1 MVALEGNAPEGQA
14 DVFPKGHA
22 MTRLVSFGVIL
33 GLVAIFGLLSLR
45 VMASFLLPLLL
56 AAMLA
61 VIFGPLHRWLRDRF
75 LVHDWVAASLT
86 TLFVLLIVLV
96 PLFLLVSRAGG
107 DAVAMFKSPEGIHL
121 DPTVLDGLVNM
132 VNDATGLHVTSESVN
147 GELRRAAEEWIGPIA
162 ARAPIVIAKLLIGM
176 VVMTVSFFYFLADGR
191 RMFEAVTRLVP
202 LDRRYQW
209 QLLEEFEEVSRAV
222 VSSTLLAAIVQ
233 AVLAGFGFY
242 VAGLGGVFLLTLLT
256 FFGAL
261 IPFVGAAAVW
271 GSASLYLLFFVKN
284 TWAAFGLALWGG
296 CVVSTID
303 NVIKPIVLH
312 GQSKL
317 HPLLALL
324 SVLGGVGAL
333 GPIGIFVGPIAV
345 AFLQAAL
352 TMLQAEIVSLS
363 GPLTTDVGAETGKE
377 TGNET
382 GTEAG
387 IAAGKDAWMQSEAE
401 GTTGKGTVT
410 TGGTIT
416 PATGGV
422 AQRTVERVKSS

>member
-1 MVALEGNAPEGQA
+1 VAVRAVPLLPDGPGTRS
-14 DVFPKGHA
+14 
-22 MTRLVSFGVIL
+22 MTTRLISFGVIL

-45 VMASFLLPLLL
+45 VMSGFLLPLLL
-56 AAMLA
+56 AAMLV

-75 LVHDWVAASLT
+75 RLPDTAAAALT

-107 DAVAMFKSPEGIHL
+107 DAVVMLRSPDGLRL
-121 DPTVLDGLVNM
+121 DPNVLDGIIAN
-132 VNDATGLHVTSESVN
+132 VNDTLGLHLTSDSVN
-147 GELRRAAEEWIGPIA
+147 GELRKLAEEWLSPIA
-162 ARAPIVIAKLLIGM
+162 ARAPVVIVKLLIGL
-176 VVMTVSFFYFLADGR
+176 VVMTVALFYFLADGR
-191 RMFEAVTRLVP
+191 RMFDAVMRLVP

-242 VAGLGGVFLLTLLT
+242 VAGLKGVFLLTLLT

-261 IPFVGAAAVW
+261 VPFVGAAAVW
-271 GSASLYLLFFVKN
+271 GTVSLYLLFFVKN
-284 TWAAFGLALWGG
+284 TWAAAGLALWGAG
-296 CVVSTID
+296 VVSTID

-352 TMLQAEIVSLS
+352 TMLQME
-363 GPLTTDVGAETGKE
+363 LTTLGAPTA
-377 TGNET
+377 
-382 GTEAG
+382 EA
-387 IAAGKDAWMQSEAE
+387 AAEAE
-401 GTTGKGTVT
+401 SALLPGD
-410 TGGTIT
+410 
-416 PATGGV
+416 GV
-422 AQRTVERVKSS
+422 AQTPSGRVKSS

>member
-1 MVALEGNAPEGQA
+1 
-14 DVFPKGHA
+14 

-33 GLVAIFGLLSLR
+33 GLVALFGILSLR
-45 VMASFLLPLLL
+45 VMAGFLLPLLL
-56 AAMLA
+56 AAMMA
-61 VIFGPLHRWLRDRF
+61 VIFGPLHRGLRERF
-75 LVHDWVAASLT
+75 RLPEWVAAGLT

-107 DAVAMFKSPEGIHL
+107 DAVAILRSPEGLKL
-121 DPTVLDGLVNM
+121 DPTVLDGLVDT
-132 VNDATGLHVTSESVN
+132 VNDASGLHVTSESVN
-147 GELRRAAEEWIGPIA
+147 AELKRLAEEWIGPIA
-162 ARAPIVIAKLLIGM
+162 ARAPVVIVKLLIGLI
-176 VVMTVSFFYFLADGR
+176 VMTVSLFYFLADGR
-191 RMFEAVTRLVP
+191 RMFDAVTRLVP

-242 VAGLGGVFLLTLLT
+242 VAGMGGVFLLTLLT

-261 IPFVGAAAVW
+261 VPFVGAAAVW
-271 GSASLYLLFFVKN
+271 GMASLYLLFFVKN
-284 TWAAFGLALWGG
+284 TWAAVGLALWGA
-296 CVVSTID
+296 CVVSTVD
-303 NVIKPIVLH
+303 NIIKPIVLH

-352 TMLQAEIVSLS
+352 TMLQAEIDSLS
-363 GPLTTDVGAETGKE
+363 RGGA
-377 TGNET
+377 
-382 GTEAG
+382 
-387 IAAGKDAWMQSEAE
+387 AAPAE
-401 GTTGKGTVT
+401 LSGAV
-410 TGGTIT
+410 
-416 PATGGV
+416 PAAGV
-422 AQRTVERVKSS
+422 AQTADESVKSS

>member
-1 MVALEGNAPEGQA
+1 
-14 DVFPKGHA
+14 

-45 VMASFLLPLLL
+45 VMSSFLLPLLL
-56 AAMLA
+56 AAMLV
-61 VIFGPLHRWLRDRF
+61 VIFGPLHRWLRERF
-75 LVHDWVAASLT
+75 HLPDWIAAGLT

-107 DAVAMFKSPEGIHL
+107 DAVAMLRSPDGLKL
-121 DPTVLDGLVNM
+121 DPTVLDGLVQT
-132 VNDATGLHVTSESVN
+132 VNDAIGLHLTSDEVN
-147 GELRRAAEEWIGPIA
+147 SEIGKLAEEWIGPIA
-162 ARAPIVIAKLLIGM
+162 KRAPVVVVKLLIGL
-176 VVMTVSFFYFLADGR
+176 VVMTVSLFYFLADGP
-191 RMFEAVTRLVP
+191 RMLDAVTRLVP

-242 VAGLGGVFLLTLLT
+242 MAGLGGVFLLTLLT

-261 IPFVGAAAVW
+261 VPFVGAAAVW
-271 GSASLYLLFFVKN
+271 GTASLYLLFFVKN
-284 TWAAFGLALWGG
+284 TWAAAGLALWGA

-303 NVIKPIVLH
+303 NIIKPIVLH

-363 GPLTTDVGAETGKE
+363 GPGDADTGSLASAGVGA
-377 TGNET
+377 
-382 GTEAG
+382 
-387 IAAGKDAWMQSEAE
+387 
-401 GTTGKGTVT
+401 
-410 TGGTIT
+410 
-416 PATGGV
+416 GV
-422 AQRTVERVKSS
+422 AGTPVEKVKSS

>member
-1 MVALEGNAPEGQA
+1 
-14 DVFPKGHA
+14 
-22 MTRLVSFGVIL
+22 MTRLVSFSVIL

-45 VMASFLLPLLL
+45 VMSGFLLPLLL
-56 AAMLA
+56 AAMLV

-75 LVHDWVAASLT
+75 GLAEWGAAALT
-86 TLFVLLIVLV
+86 TLFVLVIVLA
-96 PLFLLVSRAGG
+96 PLFLIVSRAVG
-107 DAVAMFKSPEGIHL
+107 DTLEMLRSPDGMRL
-121 DPTVLDGLVNM
+121 DPAVLDGLVHS
-132 VNDATGLHVTSESVN
+132 VNDATGLQLTSDSVN
-147 GELRRAAEEWIGPIA
+147 AEIVRLEKEWLKPIA
-162 ARAPIVIAKLLIGM
+162 TRAPVVIVKLLIGL
-176 VVMTVSFFYFLADGR
+176 VVMTVSLFYFLADGR
-191 RMFEAVTRLVP
+191 RMFEAVMRLVP

-233 AVLAGFGFY
+233 ALLAGVGFY
-242 VAGLGGVFLLTLLT
+242 IAGLKGIFLLTILT

-271 GSASLYLLFFVKN
+271 GTMSLYLLFFVKN
-284 TWAAFGLALWGG
+284 TWAAIGLAAWGA

-352 TMLQAEIVSLS
+352 TMLQVELTSLS
-363 GPLTTDVGAETGKE
+363 GPSPAAVGA
-377 TGNET
+377 
-382 GTEAG
+382 AG
-387 IAAGKDAWMQSEAE
+387 DGAESPAA
-401 GTTGKGTVT
+401 
-410 TGGTIT
+410 
-416 PATGGV
+416 GGV
-422 AQRTVERVKSS
+422 AGSGVGRVKSDSPES

>member
-1 MVALEGNAPEGQA
+1 
-14 DVFPKGHA
+14 

-33 GLVAIFGLLSLR
+33 GLVALFGILSLR
-45 VMASFLLPLLL
+45 VMAGFLLPLLL

-61 VIFGPLHRWLRDRF
+61 VIFGPLHRWLRERF
-75 LVHDWVAASLT
+75 LLPEWVAAAST
-86 TLFVLLIVLV
+86 TIFVLLIVLV

-107 DAVAMFKSPEGIHL
+107 DAVAILRSPEGLRL
-121 DPTVLDGLVNM
+121 DPTVLDGLVHT
-132 VNDATGLHVTSESVN
+132 VNDTMGLHLTSDNVN
-147 GELRRAAEEWIGPIA
+147 AELRRLAEEWIGPIA
-162 ARAPIVIAKLLIGM
+162 ARAPVVIVKLLIGLI
-176 VVMTVSFFYFLADGR
+176 VMTVSFFYFLADGR
-191 RMFEAVTRLVP
+191 RMFDAVTNLVP

-222 VSSTLLAAIVQ
+222 VSSTLLAALVQ

-261 IPFVGAAAVW
+261 VPFVGAAAVW
-271 GSASLYLLFFVKN
+271 GTASLYLLFFVKN
-284 TWAAFGLALWGG
+284 TWAAIGLALWGA
-296 CVVSTID
+296 CVVSTVD
-303 NVIKPIVLH
+303 NIIKPIVLH

-352 TMLQAEIVSLS
+352 TMLQAEIAGLS
-363 GPLTTDVGAETGKE
+363 AGNAAALAGPAGGGPTD
-377 TGNET
+377 
-382 GTEAG
+382 
-387 IAAGKDAWMQSEAE
+387 
-401 GTTGKGTVT
+401 
-410 TGGTIT
+410 
-416 PATGGV
+416 GV
-422 AQRTVERVKSS
+422 AQTADQRVKSS